1 MLDRRHF
8 LIGAGALLTASFVNR
23 AKAFSRRSGEP
34 LVLSPARKPEE
45 TLYVYR
51 QERNDCGGEWRVSLG
66 PDQPFAPRLRLGV
79 DVRASGILSGRR
91 TKSSAFVESMDCL
104 CR

>member
-34 LVLSPARKPEE
+34 LVLSPGRKPEE
-45 TLYVYR
+45 TLYV
-51 QERNDCGGEWRVSLG
+51 
-66 PDQPFAPRLRLGV
+66 
-79 DVRASGILSGRR
+79 
-91 TKSSAFVESMDCL
+91 
-104 CR
+104 

>member
-34 LVLSPARKPEE
+34 LVLSPAQKARGDPLCLPAGDME
-45 TLYVYR
+45 
-51 QERNDCGGEWRVSLG
+51 
-66 PDQPFAPRLRLGV
+66 RLRRGMARV
-79 DVRASGILSGRR
+79 ARA
-91 TKSSAFVESMDCL
+91 
-104 CR
+104 

>member
-1 MLDRRHF
+1 MTMWPMRATIGPFSPMHVQTKERAHMLDRRHF
-8 LIGAGALLTASFVNR
+8 LIGAGALLTASFVKR

-51 QERNDCGGEWRVSLG
+51 QESDYGGGWG
-66 PDQPFAPRLRLGV
+66 GV
-79 DVRASGILSGRR
+79 VGAGEAGGATPAARR
-91 TKSSAFVESMDCL
+91 
-104 CR
+104 